1 MKKLVILALITAL
14 CLTATGCG
22 GAKEPAPDQ
31 LQTPQYSV
39 SPPEDFTPPPED
51 EIHTASDGVKV
62 IAPSMAPETATAK
75 SDIAEEAESAAS
87 SVVAY
92 QQIPAVITPETIW
105 DEDAVVTYNAFTL
118 PEKAA
123 FDDGNIGV
131 LSIEKIGLTVN
142 VYESDDQMEDMSRGL
157 AHFKS
162 TSAWDGNCALS
173 GHNSTASGYGA
184 YFKDLHLLV
193 AGDTVTYRTALGE
206 RDYKVTAVKTI
217 GDEDWSGLSRSPD
230 NMLTLITCTFND
242 ASKRLM
248 VRAIQA

>member
-1 MKKLVILALITAL
+1 MKKLIILALVTAI

-31 LQTPQYSV
+31 LRTPQYSV
-39 SPPEDFTPPPED
+39 SPPEEFAPQSED

-62 IAPSMAPETATAK
+62 ITPSMAPETATAK
-75 SDIAEEAESAAS
+75 SDKEEVAEPAS
-87 SVVAY
+87 SAVAY

-105 DEDAVVTYNAFTL
+105 EEDAVVTYNAFTL

-184 YFKDLHLLV
+184 YFKDLHMLV
-193 AGDTVTYRTALGE
+193 AGDTMTYRTALGE
-206 RDYKVTAVKTI
+206 REYKVTSVTTI

-248 VRAIQA
+248 VRAVQA